1 MPQLV
6 SESGVEQEVVVP
18 HNEPVMA
25 ALGDFCKKVMAPRS
39 RNWGWKLEARMTIIP
54 LLKES
59 FNHKV
64 KIDAP
69 GSFSTQQM
77 GTNMMK
83 LVFDGE
89 TVLLGET
96 PESLGMEDGDMVEV
110 RSSASEPQKLIILY
124 NVSFCG
130 LFHMK

>member
-1 MPQLV
+1 
-6 SESGVEQEVVVP
+6 
-18 HNEPVMA
+18 
-25 ALGDFCKKVMAPRS
+25 
-39 RNWGWKLEARMTIIP
+39 
-54 LLKES
+54 
-59 FNHKV
+59 
-64 KIDAP
+64 
-69 GSFSTQQM
+69 M

>member
-1 MPQLV
+1 
-6 SESGVEQEVVVP
+6 
-18 HNEPVMA
+18 
-25 ALGDFCKKVMAPRS
+25 
-39 RNWGWKLEARMTIIP
+39 
-54 LLKES
+54 
-59 FNHKV
+59 
-64 KIDAP
+64 
-69 GSFSTQQM
+69 M
-77 GTNMMK
+77 GTNMK